1 MRRIKKI
8 LVTGAGGYMG
18 GYFIAEAA
26 KRFKSASITASDVKN
41 AAARLKETAGGKN
54 IGFIKCDVADLKA
67 AKAVVARVKPDVIV
81 NLAGTGASTILP
93 WDVLIRANLASAV
106 SVMEAALSVKPSPT
120 VILIG
125 SAAEY
130 GAPPKS
136 RLPVREN
143 SILSPVSPYGLVK
156 SWQSEAADFYTA
168 RGLDVIVARMFNVL
182 GPAMSES
189 LSVGSFAAQI
199 SRIKS
204 GKTLDCEL
212 KVGDIGVKRDFVDV
226 RDVADALCL
235 LALKGKA
242 GFYNVSSGKSVSLK
256 KIIKILCGTGGTKI
270 KIVREKTRLRSD
282 DVKDI
287 RGSYIAL
294 RKQTGWKP
302 RRTLSETLDAIRTR

>member
-1 MRRIKKI
+1 MRKIKKI

-26 KRFKSASITASDVKN
+26 KRFKSASITASDLID
-41 AAARLKETAGGKN
+41 ASARLKKTGGGKN

-67 AKAVVARVKPDVIV
+67 AKALVKRVRPDVII
-81 NLAGTGASTILP
+81 NLAGTGAATILP
-93 WDVLIRANLASAV
+93 WDVLIRANLSSAV

-120 VILIG
+120 VILVG

-130 GAPPKS
+130 GAARKS
-136 RLPVREN
+136 QLPVREN
-143 SILSPVSPYGLVK
+143 AKLSPVSPYGLVK
-156 SWQSEAADFYTA
+156 SWQSEAADFYAA

-182 GPAMSES
+182 GPAMSEA

-204 GKTLDCEL
+204 GGTPDRAL

-226 RDVADALCL
+226 RDVAEALCL
-235 LALKGKA
+235 LALEGKA

-256 KIIKILCGTGGTKI
+256 KIIKILCGRDGTKI
-270 KIVREKTRLRSD
+270 KIVRQKSRLRTN
-282 DVKDI
+282 DVRDI
-287 RGSYIAL
+287 RGSCLAI

-302 RRTLSETLDAIRTR
+302 RRTLAETLDSIRTR

>member
-1 MRRIKKI
+1 
-8 LVTGAGGYMG
+8 MG
-18 GYFIAEAA
+18 GYFIAAAA
-26 KRFKSASITASDVKN
+26 KRFPRATIAASDVKN
-41 AAARLKETAGGKN
+41 AAARLPKTEGGKN
-54 IGFIKCDVADLKA
+54 IGFIKCDAADLQA
-67 AKAVVARVKPDVIV
+67 AKALVARVKPDVIV
-81 NLAGTGASTILP
+81 NLAGTGAATILP

-106 SVMEAALSVKPSPT
+106 SLMEASLCVKPSPT
-120 VILIG
+120 VILVG

-130 GAPPKS
+130 GAAKKS
-136 RLPVREN
+136 QLPVREN

-156 SWQSEAADFYTA
+156 SWQSEAADFYSA
-168 RGLDVIVARMFNVL
+168 RGLKVIVARMFNVL

-204 GKTLDCEL
+204 GKTRDCEL

-256 KIIKILCGTGGTKI
+256 RIIKILCGNSAPKI
-270 KIVREKTRLRSD
+270 KIVCEKSRFRSN

-287 RGSYIAL
+287 RGSSIAL

-302 RRTLSETLDAIRTR
+302 RRTLSETLDSIRTR